1 MRGALA
7 ALCSTLQAA
16 LPWEPLLTQDDL
28 QRGIGYYGS
37 GARIRRVAAKLLA
50 GKPIKV

>member
-1 MRGALA
+1 MTDCS
-7 ALCSTLQAA
+7 LCVMLQATM
-16 LPWEPLLTQDDL
+16 PWEPLLTKDEL